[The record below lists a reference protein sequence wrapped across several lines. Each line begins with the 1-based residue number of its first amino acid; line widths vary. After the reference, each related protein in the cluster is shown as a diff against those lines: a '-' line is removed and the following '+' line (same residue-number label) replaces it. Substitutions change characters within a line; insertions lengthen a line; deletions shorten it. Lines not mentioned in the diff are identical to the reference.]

1 MSPSGYAKSCVR
13 GRPLPA
19 ARRAT
24 STTVT
29 IGDMVKDA
37 CVGLFPG
44 LLKEYVNKWVLVSLG
59 PNLNLNSMTSLL
71 KRRLGILAAQ
81 EEGL

>member
-1 MSPSGYAKSCVR
+1 
-13 GRPLPA
+13 
-19 ARRAT
+19 
-24 STTVT
+24 
-29 IGDMVKDA
+29 MVKDA

-81 EEGL
+81 GEGL